1 MRWIIILVLVVVVAT
16 LVMDDPERTLKTLLR
31 EARTVIDRW

>member
-16 LVMDDPERTLKTLLR
+16 LVMDDPEHALQTLLR
-31 EARTVIDRW
+31 EARTIIDRG